1 MKKHLLTGALLL
13 GSLFTASAQFTESFE
28 GSAELPAGW
37 AVINGGDANQTWVIA
52 DLSDSEL
59 VAQEGTNIATILYD
73 SAAHDDYLITPAV
86 TVTDGVSDI
95 LSFWARSRD
104 ADYPEVIS
112 VKLSTTD
119 ATAAAFTTTL
129 IAEVAPASGTAFYNY
144 SYDLSDYEG
153 QTVYIAFH
161 SETTDMFAFDLDV
174 VSVSDAN
181 VVGCSAPT
189 GFTVIEPAPTTTTFN
204 IGWTGPT
211 AGTVEGYEVEYGAP
225 DFELG
230 TGTPVATTDAEV
242 NFTDLTAGTT
252 YEFYVRTNCGEGDY
266 SDWAGPLTFT
276 TEFDATDIPYS
287 YGFDTAARNGWKS
300 INPTAGG
307 AAWAYYLG
315 DENFPAV
322 DGTTFAGVIGTAA
335 ASDSWL
341 FSRGL
346 NLTAGDEVT
355 VTYWVRKAVLAGTGN
370 TNTLNVSAGTD
381 RTDVDQTI
389 SLATLTDTDF
399 STTEYTLQT
408 NTFTPDADGVY
419 YLGFNYVAPVNTAE
433 ENGGL
438 LLDSVF
444 VTSVLGTEEVT
455 ASNFAVYPNPAND
468 VVNISA
474 NAGLNNVQIV
484 DINGR
489 TVKSVEFDGTN
500 QAQINISDLASG
512 LYIMNIASDKGTT
525 SQKIVKN

>member
-1 MKKHLLTGALLL
+1 MKKHLLLGAFFL
-13 GSLFTASAQFTESFE
+13 GSLFTANAQFTESFE
-28 GSAELPAGW
+28 GSTELPTGW
-37 AVINGGDANQTWVIA
+37 TVINGGDAAQTWVIA
-52 DLSDSEL
+52 DLTGADII
-59 VAQEGTNIATILYD
+59 AQDGTNIATIQYGTT
-73 SAAHDDYLITPAV
+73 AHDDLLITPAV
-86 TVTDGVSDI
+86 DVTDGVSDV

-104 ADYPEVIS
+104 AAYPEVIS
-112 VKLSTTD
+112 VKISTTD

-129 IAEVAPASGTAFYNY
+129 IAEVAPASGTAFYSY
-144 SYDLSDYEG
+144 SYDLSAYEG
-153 QTVYIAFH
+153 ETVYIAFV
-161 SETTDMFAFDLDV
+161 SETTDMFAFDLDL
-174 VSVSDAN
+174 VSVSNDV
-181 VVGCSAPT
+181 VVGCAVPA
-189 GFTVIEPAPTTTTFN
+189 GFTVIDPAPTTSTFN
-204 IGWTGPT
+204 IGWTAVDGVT
-211 AGTVEGYEVEYGAP
+211 YEVEYGAP

-230 TGTPVATTDAEV
+230 TGDSMTAATAEA
-242 NFTDLTAGTT
+242 NFTDLEAGTT
-252 YEFYVRTNCGEGDY
+252 YQFYVRTDCGDGEY
-266 SDWAGPLTFT
+266 SAWAGPLSFT
-276 TEFDATDIPYS
+276 TEFNPTDISYA
-287 YGFDTAARNGWKS
+287 YGFETSARDGWK
-300 INPTAGG
+300 TANNAVDGG
-307 AAWAYYLG
+307 AWGFYIA
-315 DENFPAV
+315 DETFSAV
-322 DGTTFAGVIGTAA
+322 DGTIFAGVIGTAV

-355 VTYWVRKAVLAGTGN
+355 VTYWVRKALLAGAGN
-370 TNTLNVSAGTD
+370 TNSLVVTAGADITAEA
-381 RTDVDQTI
+381 QTI
-389 SLATLTDTDF
+389 ALASLADADF
-399 STTEYTLQT
+399 STEEYTLIT

-419 YLGFNYVAPVNTAE
+419 YLGFHYTSPAHTAE

-438 LLDSVF
+438 LLDSVY

-512 LYIMNIASDKGTT
+512 LYIMNIASDKGTS

>member
-37 AVINGGDANQTWVIA
+37 SVINGGDENTWVVA
-52 DLSDSEL
+52 DLTGAEI
-59 VAQEGTNIATILYD
+59 VAQDGTNIATIQY
-73 SAAHDDYLITPAV
+73 STAAHDDMLITPAV

-104 ADYPEVIS
+104 AAYPEVIS

-129 IAEVAPASGTAFYNY
+129 IAEVAPESGTAFYNY
-144 SYDLSDYEG
+144 SYDLSAYEG
-153 QTVYIAFH
+153 DTVYIAFV
-161 SETTDMFAFDLDV
+161 SETTDMFAFDLDL
-174 VSVSDAN
+174 VSVSND
-181 VVGCSAPT
+181 VVLGCAAPS
-189 GFTVIEPAPTTTTFN
+189 GFTVIEPAPTTSTFN
-204 IGWTGPT
+204 IGWTAVDGVT
-211 AGTVEGYEVEYGAP
+211 YEVEYGAP
-225 DFELG
+225 GFELG
-230 TGTPVATTDAEV
+230 TGTPMTTTEAEA
-242 NFTDLTAGTT
+242 NLTGLEAGTA
-252 YEFYVRTNCGEGDY
+252 YEFYVRTNCGEGEF
-266 SDWAGPLTFT
+266 STWAGPLTFT
-276 TEFDATDIPYS
+276 TEFDATDLAYA

-300 INPTAGG
+300 INPTTGG
-307 AAWAYYLG
+307 GAWAYYLA
-315 DENFPAV
+315 DETFPAV
-322 DGTTFAGVIGTAA
+322 DGTTFAGVIGTDV

-355 VTYWVRKAVLAGTGN
+355 VTYWVRKAVLSGTGN
-370 TNTLNVSAGTD
+370 TNNLNVTAGTD
-381 RTDVDQTI
+381 RTDEAQTI
-389 SLATLTDTDF
+389 SLDALTDADF
-399 STTEYTLQT
+399 STEEYTLIT
-408 NTFTPDADGVY
+408 NTFTPDAAGVY
-419 YLGFNYVAPVNTAE
+419 YLGFNYVAPANTAE

-438 LLDSVF
+438 LLDSVY

-489 TVKSVEFDGTN
+489 TVKSAKFDGAT

>member
-1 MKKHLLTGALLL
+1 MKKHLLLGAFFL
-13 GSLFTASAQFTESFE
+13 GTLFTANAQFTESFE
-28 GSAELPAGW
+28 GSTELPAGW
-37 AVINGGDANQTWVIA
+37 SVINGGDAAQTWVIA
-52 DLSDSEL
+52 DLTGAEI
-59 VAQEGTNIATILYD
+59 VAQEGTNIATIQYG
-73 SAAHDDYLITPAV
+73 ATAHDDMLITPAV

-104 ADYPEVIS
+104 AAYPEVIS

-129 IAEVAPASGTAFYNY
+129 IAEVAPESGTAFYNY
-144 SYDLSDYEG
+144 SYDLSEYEG

-161 SETTDMFAFDLDV
+161 STTTDMFAFDLDV
-174 VSVSDAN
+174 VSISDSN

-225 DFELG
+225 GFEIG
-230 TGTPVATTDAEV
+230 TGTPMATTEAEA
-242 NFTDLTAGTT
+242 NFTDLEAGTA
-252 YEFYVRTNCGEGDY
+252 YEFYVRTNCGEGDF
-266 SDWAGPLTFT
+266 SAWAGPLTFT
-276 TEFDATDIPYS
+276 TEFDATDLAYA
-287 YGFDTAARNGWKS
+287 YGFETAARNGWKS
-300 INPTAGG
+300 INPTTGG
-307 AAWAYYLG
+307 GAWAYYVA
-315 DENFPAV
+315 DETFSAV
-322 DGTTFAGVIGTAA
+322 DGTIFAGVIGTAV

-355 VTYWVRKAVLAGTGN
+355 VTYWVRKAVLSGTGN
-370 TNTLNVSAGTD
+370 TNNLNVTAGTD
-381 RTDVDQTI
+381 RTDEAQTI
-389 SLATLTDTDF
+389 SLDALTDADF
-399 STTEYTLQT
+399 STSEYTLIT
-408 NTFTPDADGVY
+408 NTFTPDAAGVY

-438 LLDSVF
+438 LLDSVY

-489 TVKSVEFDGTN
+489 TVKSAKFDGTT